1 MSFAYPWLLGLIP
14 LLAFVMLRKRRAPGG
29 LPVASLRLWEHVG
42 EGRAKYLWVLR
53 LLKFLAVAFLITALA
68 RPQAGS
74 TKSLQVTEG
83 IAIQLLVDVS
93 SSMDMNMNL
102 PDGDK
107 RTRMEVSKSLVED
120 FIAGDGEKLK
130 GRADDLIG
138 LITFARY
145 PDTRCPL
152 PFGHPALL
160 QLVRG
165 LTVQDRPNEDGTA
178 YGDALALAAA
188 RLKHLDEIE
197 VEGRGAIGGEVASRV
212 MVLLTDGEN
221 NSGNHLPLESAGLA
235 KEWGIKVYCISLGDP
250 QESAGGATTSL
261 LSPAE
266 KILEH
271 ISHET
276 GGVFRQAHDYDSL
289 KAVYEEID
297 KLERSKISSRNF
309 NETSEWFWLPLGLGL
324 LALMAGL
331 LLEATLLRITS

>member
-1 MSFAYPWLLGLIP
+1 VSFVDPWLLGLIP
-14 LLAFVMLRKRRAPGG
+14 GLGILMLRKRRVAGG
-29 LPVASLRLWEHVG
+29 LPVASVRLWEHVG
-42 EGRAKYLWVLR
+42 EGRARYLWVLR
-53 LLKFLAVAFLITALA
+53 WLKFLGVAFLTTALA

-120 FIAGDGEKLK
+120 FIAGDGGKLA

-152 PFGHPALL
+152 TFGHPALL
-160 QLVRG
+160 QLVRS

-212 MVLLTDGEN
+212 IVLLTDGEN
-221 NSGNHLPLESAGLA
+221 NSGNHMPLESAGLA
-235 KEWGIKVYCISLGDP
+235 KEWGIKVYCISLGDSL
-250 QESAGGATTSL
+250 EGASAPL
-261 LSPAE
+261 LSPSE
-266 KILEH
+266 RVLDH
-271 ISHET
+271 ISRET
-276 GGVFRQAHDYDSL
+276 GGVFRKAHDYDSL

-297 KLERSKISSRNF
+297 KLERSKISLRNF
-309 NETSEWFWLPLGLGL
+309 NETTEWFWLPLAAGL
-324 LALMAGL
+324 LALMVGM
-331 LLEATLLRITS
+331 LLESTYLRTTS